1 MFTGIVEEL
10 GIVRSIDRHEAGAR
24 LVVASPLAA
33 RLAQGGSVAVNGVCL
48 TALQPDSGSFAA
60 DLAPETLRASN
71 LGDLETGAGVNLE
84 LPVTPATLLSGHI
97 MQGHVDGTGE
107 LLSLD
112 ALGNQNWWLR
122 LRVPAMLD
130 RYIVYKGSLAIDG
143 ISLTVAAIADCVAS
157 VTVIPHTYAAT
168 NLSSRT
174 PGDRLNLE
182 CDVLAK
188 YVEKLMGGQGLE
200 GRRKESDSEAF
211 ND

>member
-10 GIVRSIDRHEAGAR
+10 GIVRSVQPHEAGAR
-24 LVVASPLAA
+24 LVVESAIAA
-33 RLAQGGSVAVNGVCL
+33 RLTQGGSIAVNGVCL
-48 TALQPDSGSFAA
+48 TALNPGAGSFAA

-71 LGDLETGAGVNLE
+71 LGDLVQGSAVNLE
-84 LPVTPATLLSGHI
+84 LPVTPSTLLSGHI

-122 LRVPAMLD
+122 VRVPEDLD

-143 ISLTVAAIADCVAS
+143 ISLTVAAIADRVAS
-157 VTVIPHTYAAT
+157 VTIIPHTYSNT
-168 NLSSRT
+168 TLGRRK

-188 YVEKLMGGQGLE
+188 YVEKLLGAQAG
-200 GRRKESDSEAF
+200 
-211 ND
+211 